1 MKIIRVV
8 TVAGVLMFA
17 GTAVHADPWASG
29 AGGAVVGG
37 ILGGVVAGKGGAAVG
52 AVLGGAMGAG
62 MDAES
67 VYDAK
72 QAKMTSDYADRADWE
87 RERRERVAAM
97 KMQQSDQWGIGDS
110 INGSDGVVPS
120 VRSGVPTSAADR
132 DLIIETQKSIKKLGY
147 EPGVIGTL
155 NRQTVATIRMYQA
168 QYDLLETGKPSPEL
182 LSHMRRH
189 GG

>member
-1 MKIIRVV
+1 MKMIRI
-8 TVAGVLMFA
+8 VAMTGLLMFI
-17 GTAVHADPWASG
+17 GTSAHADPWVSG

-52 AVLGGAMGAG
+52 AVLGGVMGVGA
-62 MDAES
+62 DAEQ
-67 VYDAK
+67 VQQAK
-72 QAKMTSDYADRADWE
+72 QARMTADYADRADWE

-97 KMQQSDQWGIGDS
+97 KLQQSDQWGIGDS
-110 INGSDGVVPS
+110 INSSDGVVPD
-120 VRSGVPTSAADR
+120 VRSAAPTNAAER
-132 DLIIETQKSIKKLGY
+132 DLIVEMQKSIKRLGY

-168 QYDLLETGKPSPEL
+168 QYDLLETGRPSPEL
-182 LSHMRRH
+182 LAHMRRH